1 MREILPGRVWIGN
14 VRDASDIR
22 GILEKEIAAV
32 VNLAIEE
39 LPILYPR
46 DLISCRFPLLDGS
59 GNSEDLL
66 RLTIF
71 TVHLHVSA
79 KIPILVTCSGGM
91 SRSPAIVAAAIACA
105 KKEPLDEWLKRVTA
119 TGPHDVAPALWN
131 EVKASVAWMFSDPFD
146 TTLDGTERT
155 LI

>member
-1 MREILPGRVWIGN
+1 MREIIPGRVWIGN
-14 VRDASDIR
+14 ARDASDIT
-22 GILEKEIAAV
+22 GILEKEIGAV

-39 LPILYPR
+39 LPIVYPR
-46 DLISCRFPLLDGS
+46 ELISCRFPLLDGS
-59 GNSEDLL
+59 GNSEALL

-71 TVHLHVSA
+71 TVHLHISA

-105 KKEPLDEWLKRVTA
+105 KNEPPDEWLKRVAT

-131 EVKASVAWMFSDPFD
+131 DVKTSIA
-146 TTLDGTERT
+146 
-155 LI
+155 